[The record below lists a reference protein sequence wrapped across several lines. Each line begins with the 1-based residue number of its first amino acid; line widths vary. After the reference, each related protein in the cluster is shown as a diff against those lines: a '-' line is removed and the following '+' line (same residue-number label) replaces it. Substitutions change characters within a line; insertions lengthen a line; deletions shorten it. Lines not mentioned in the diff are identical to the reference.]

1 MVKNGMTPTES
12 IQAATVHAADVM
24 GWGDQVGQINS
35 GFFADIVALRDNPI
49 DDIKA
54 LEDIDVVI
62 KGGQLFKLEEKLF
75 N

>member
-1 MVKNGMTPTES
+1 
-12 IQAATVHAADVM
+12 M

-62 KGGQLFKLEEKLF
+62 KGGQLFKLEEKFF